1 MYKTPKFK
9 KPITGRQKKLSA
21 PAQDEDHLQR
31 QIVAK
36 MRAHGAFV
44 ILTDAVGPA
53 IKFISD
59 QKKRMGFVSWSKARG
74 WEKGVPDLLVVWK
87 GNILFLELKTP
98 TGKGRLSLEQ
108 ETWKNRIIS
117 AGYEYACWNSLKE
130 CEDWIVSK
138 LNNFSTSKE

>member
-1 MYKTPKFK
+1 MFKVK
-9 KPITGRQKKLSA
+9 KPIVGKPKKLFD

-53 IKFISD
+53 LKFISD
-59 QKKRMGFVSWSKARG
+59 QKRRMGFISWSKARG
-74 WEKGVPDLLVVWK
+74 WEKGVPDLVCVWK

-98 TGKGRLSLEQ
+98 TGKGKLSPEQ
-108 ETWKNRIIS
+108 IVWKNRIIS
-117 AGYEYACWNSLKE
+117 AGYEYACWNTLKE

-138 LNNFSTSKE
+138 LNNSSDNGDNV